1 MVTSLVLERA
11 EGREALR
18 RLFREYRFGGS
29 VAPDVE
35 GTVSVRLRNVPFET
49 ALANVTRQLGATFR
63 IDHGFFRVVRGKDPD
78 TIVDPAWLFGG
89 APTPAGRRDVFRSGQ
104 GPPRPIVEG
113 RLSLVPLP
121 VALRRI
127 FAGTGVAWKADPRF
141 GRSVSVDVTGLAF
154 ESALPKLVRENRL
167 ELSPRRR
174 RLRVLPALPGTPLV
188 DDREVGSNVRAV
200 RFEATDVHVA
210 LSWLFQTMGV
220 PYAIDPSVRGFV
232 TAEYQDVDFE
242 MVVLRTILDEVD
254 ATWRVAG
261 GVYFVLPRRASTG
274 TVRFAALY
282 DRLHRAATRGDRA
295 EIDRLLSPNLAR
307 PAPEDPAAWPIFS
320 FPTGVRPAR
329 VAVVVA
335 VEGERPE
342 ITRLYLDGWERGAD
356 GSWWLTS
363 RRPYAPRRG
372 SR

>member
-1 MVTSLVLERA
+1 MAAFDVFGRWAAAMGGVPRA
-11 EGREALR
+11 VYADRHGIYRDEGRPGKPTQFGAGDEELTVELILARSPQAKGRVERRHAVFQDRLVKELR
-18 RLFREYRFGGS
+18 
-29 VAPDVE
+29 
-35 GTVSVRLRNVPFET
+35 
-49 ALANVTRQLGATFR
+49 
-63 IDHGFFRVVRGKDPD
+63 
-78 TIVDPAWLFGG
+78 
-89 APTPAGRRDVFRSGQ
+89 
-104 GPPRPIVEG
+104 
-113 RLSLVPLP
+113 
-121 VALRRI
+121 LRRI
-127 FAGTGVAWKADPRF
+127 DEVAGAN
-141 GRSVSVDVTGLAF
+141 
-154 ESALPKLVRENRL
+154 ALL
-167 ELSPRRR
+167 
-174 RLRVLPALPGTPLV
+174 
-188 DDREVGSNVRAV
+188 D
-200 RFEATDVHVA
+200 
-210 LSWLFQTMGV
+210 Q
-220 PYAIDPSVRGFV
+220 
-232 TAEYQDVDFE
+232 
-242 MVVLRTILDEVD
+242 VVLRTILDEVD

-363 RRPYAPRRG
+363 RRPYAPEGAVGNLRG
-372 SR
+372 